1 MSENEWEEVAAPTVE
16 SGEWEEV
23 EAPEAPEPTVSVEE
37 PKQETENV
45 WLPDFNMTVG
55 IPKMSSNEERSNHL
69 YEQYFAQKYTDP
81 SVYDEKQ
88 DAPDQNPNTGEGQA
102 SPLEVDGSIASDFK
116 GVQEYGSQL
125 EKQNPLGVLAKKEEP
140 TVDDVRKPTET
151 LPMNTA
157 LAVTSGFRQVAS
169 DLIEK
174 PLWGIYEGL
183 LRGQRAIYKYASN
196 TSDDYEIKM
205 GEKNK
210 VIGRLDRFIEIA
222 MQPEKYGK
230 VTPQVARDQEETRA
244 FLKARA
250 ADEKFHRRNYAYQ
263 MLNEF
268 AVAGM
273 TLASF
278 FGSIGIFQKAAALG
292 KTPAAIKYTG
302 TAWEALKLEAMHAAK
317 VMAPYAILTTK
328 GGFSARMESAVML
341 SAFSMVGGLVGLT
354 GWNRINASML
364 AILIDHAISIPQ
376 IKEMYKQSKGVN
388 EDFWLLLAPLIAQ
401 NVAFGIRFQRTPK
414 AQREA
419 IRARRRKQIAED
431 FGVSEKTAD
440 SMISAVDKVLA
451 DEAKFA
457 AKAEKEGLPDDV
469 KPYAIDI
476 NPIDYN
482 IPKKVDASG
491 NERSKQVYPEFQNDR
506 TIAGLDRVA
515 AEISKLKKSSFVLNR
530 DAAGEV
536 IGRVDEAGYSP
547 EHLRSLEPKRVRKN
561 AKSDLDIVMDAIAGN
576 PMTKKARNR
585 VIDFL
590 ELQQK
595 HDETTWRHEEDV
607 RRREQSASEAIS
619 GGKSREAVGATIR
632 KAREDAETDGGKS
645 DGGLKGYHYS
655 MNKTEGAMKDPVFLS
670 TTKDGSEL
678 YRSLRG
684 TEDGELK
691 EFDVNITNPFVINGK
706 DGAMKFIDLIR
717 RAGFD
722 VKIKDGENGWSIDY
736 ESTKPIRDNSPYEG
750 DNLNDWMYVPEVRE
764 QLKKEGYDGIKGFDV
779 FGNGDIEILVP
790 VSSGQLKQ
798 TSPEA
803 PFGSPENPVNVET
816 PKAEAPN
823 RGDTVSG
830 FATDTIEKTPEFKE
844 AADMAQKEGLLD
856 LSRYFKSDMEAQK
869 NLSQDLARR
878 DPELLK
884 QIAMGGEVPPSE
896 KGLLPVSAYLELLN
910 QAKANGDGKLGLE
923 LMRSPIADQI
933 SQAGSTLSSVSH
945 LLTRDGVDPVAT
957 IKNIENALEK
967 TGAKKNATQAERTK
981 ARQELETRMKLF
993 EERAVKAEQALERL
1007 KAEKASRRALTG
1019 GEYGSRNKI
1028 ITKERAEILRK
1039 EIRSQMQQLNANPIP
1054 LYAKKLEL
1062 GAYHVEAGLREF
1074 KTWSEKMIEELGD
1087 KIKPE
1092 LTNIWNDLNNKREED
1107 KLAKAMARIGE
1118 AYDNGENADVSSAL
1132 KKINEFVQA
1141 SGVKNEKDI
1150 LDAVVELTHEVAP
1163 NMTREEIRDAISGFG
1178 NYKPLSKDPLKVQIR
1193 DINGQWQQLA
1203 KIEALLKKQ
1212 APLKTG
1218 VERRTPSDQER
1229 ALIKQVEELKK
1240 QTGITSRDPETQLK
1254 SALDAVKTRL
1264 KNQIKD
1270 MDAQIEAGKK
1280 IVPEK
1285 RSLQYDAEANALVA
1299 ARDAMK
1305 AEFDKVFSTEM
1316 TPEKR
1321 IELATKAA
1329 ERAVAEYE
1337 RRIKENDLSPVKQKN
1352 AAWSPEISKLKARA
1366 QVLRDQI
1373 EAMKEAAN
1381 PSKTPEQKAIDA
1393 MKKRLIKQAETYD
1406 VKLQNLDF
1414 SKKEKKEF
1422 VYDDEVRKLKDE
1434 ADRARRAFRDV
1445 EKAAATVT
1453 PEQAQEIFRLS
1464 KVVKD
1469 LYDKI
1474 PAGSPEGSP
1483 ENLAYGRAKFDY
1495 IEYADKIRHQAEAIQ
1510 PGDWRN
1516 KPIQSV
1522 GKVLY
1527 EIPGVMKAVN
1537 ASMDMGHLFRQGL
1550 PLLINDPVAWGVSA
1564 IKSIE
1569 SGVKTI
1575 GGYEMMR
1582 EHKASIYSRENHKN
1596 GVYAEHGLDLG
1607 KEENFISNIAEKAPL
1622 GIGRLVKAS
1631 DVAYTVF
1638 LQRARVEYF
1647 DTIYK
1652 KLTDAKESTKGL
1664 GIIANSITGR
1674 GSFSKNGE
1682 AAANYANM
1690 AVFSI
1695 RNLKSRIDMLT
1706 GHLADAV
1713 TGKLSSGVA
1722 KVAMWNTI
1730 RSYVAIGSALV
1741 FAKIVANATGHSD
1754 DVELDP
1760 RSTGFG
1766 KIRIFN
1772 TDIDLTGGLSSF
1784 ITLLSRFWGV
1794 KDRTTGIVSPTFSE
1808 GRVKQDFGDVLGRFA
1823 NGKLSPFWG
1832 LGGDMISN
1840 MEDFAGNKLT
1850 IGSVASRFAP
1860 ITPADVVK
1868 AFQGYNADGMTGS
1881 GLAKTLLAS
1890 NIAFWG
1896 AGGSSNF
1903 PTPKQVVTA
1912 AKHVDSEIKRLNK
1925 NGEPEKAAA
1934 LQERTQALTMAGS
1947 ALEDSQ
1953 NQIND
1958 LKRQISDARSF
1969 VQTDNETKKA
1979 QIEPLQAQI
1988 DTIQQVMDQTLKSI
2002 QED

>member
-69 YEQYFAQKYTDP
+69 YEQYFAQKYVDP
-81 SVYDEKQ
+81 FADKT
-88 DAPDQNPNTGEGQA
+88 DAPSQEAKPEGEASIDIQGQDQTD
-102 SPLEVDGSIASDFK
+102 LK
-116 GVQEYGSQL
+116 GFGDQL
-125 EKQNPLGVLAKKEEP
+125 IKDNPLGELAKPAEP
-140 TVDDVRKPTET
+140 TVDDIKPTET
-151 LPMNTA
+151 QEMNTE
-157 LAVTSGFRQVAS
+157 LAVTSGFRQVAA
-169 DLIEK
+169 DMIEK
-174 PLWGIYEGL
+174 PSWAIFEGA
-183 LRGQRAIYKYASN
+183 LRAARAVYKYAPDSS
-196 TSDDYEIKM
+196 TDFDIKM
-205 GEKNK
+205 SEKEQT
-210 VIGRLDRFIEIA
+210 IGRLNKWIEYYN
-222 MQPEKYGK
+222 QPEKYGAI
-230 VTPQVARDQEETRA
+230 TPQVEEDRRLTA
-244 FLKARA
+244 
-250 ADEKFHRRNYAYQ
+250 KFVRRNYA
-263 MLNEF
+263 F
-268 AVAGM
+268 AMVNSLADASL

-278 FGSIGIFQKAAALG
+278 FGSIGIADKVSKLG
-292 KTPAAIKYTG
+292 KTAEAVKYTG
-302 TAWEALKLEAMHAAK
+302 KATEALKLGAKHAAK
-317 VMAPYAILTTK
+317 VMAPYAALTTK
-328 GGFSARMESAVML
+328 GDFSARMHSAVVL
-341 SAFSMVGGLVGLT
+341 SAFSMVNPVVALT
-354 GWNRINASML
+354 GWNRVNASML
-364 AILIDHAISIPQ
+364 AILINSAITAPDV
-376 IKEMYKQSKGVN
+376 KEMYKQSNGVN
-388 EDFWLLLAPLIAQ
+388 EDFFLLLAPLVAQ
-401 NVAFGIRFQRTPK
+401 NIAFGLFLRRTPE
-414 AQREA
+414 AQRKA
-419 IRARRRKQIAED
+419 IREQRVKNIAED
-431 FGVSEKTAD
+431 FGVSKKTAED
-440 SMISAVDKVLA
+440 MIKATEKVLS
-451 DEAKFA
+451 DEAKFS
-457 AKAEKEGLPDDV
+457 EKMADLPLEV
-469 KPYAIDI
+469 QPYAIDI

-491 NERSKQVYPEFQNDR
+491 KERSKQVYPEFQNDR
-506 TIAGLDRVA
+506 TIEGLDAVA
-515 AEISKLKKSSFVLNR
+515 EELSQMESSRFSPNR
-530 DAAGEV
+530 DSAGEV
-536 IGRVDEAGYSP
+536 TGRVQTQGYSP
-547 EHLRSLEPKRVRKN
+547 EHLRVLEPKRVRKK
-561 AKSDLDIVMDAIAGN
+561 AKSDLDIIQDAIAGK
-576 PMTKKARNR
+576 PMTKKAYNR
-585 VIDFL
+585 VVDFL
-590 ELQQK
+590 ELQQA
-595 HDETTWRHEEDV
+595 HDQTTWRLEEDG
-607 RRREQSASEAIS
+607 RRQEQSASEAIS
-619 GGKSREAVGATIR
+619 GGKSEEAVRATIE
-632 KAREDAETDGGKS
+632 KAQKDEEAASGES

-993 EERAVKAEQALERL
+993 EERAIKAEQALERL

-1264 KNQIKD
+1264 KNQMKD

-1285 RSLQYDAEANALVA
+1285 RSLQYDAEAKALVK
-1299 ARDAMK
+1299 ARDALK

-1495 IEYADKIRHQAEAIQ
+1495 IEYADRIRHQAEAIQ

-1550 PLLINDPVAWGVSA
+1550 PMLINNPKVWGSSA

-1569 SGVKTI
+1569 AGVKTI

-1582 EHKASIYSRENHKN
+1582 EHKASIYSRENYKN
-1596 GVYAEHGLDLG
+1596 GVYKEHGLDIG
-1607 KEENFISNIAEKAPL
+1607 KEENFVSNIAEKAPL
-1622 GIGRLVKAS
+1622 GLGRLVKAS
-1631 DVAYTVF
+1631 DVSYTVF

-1647 DTIYK
+1647 DTMYK
-1652 KLTDAKESTKGL
+1652 KLKDAKEKTDGL

-1674 GSFSKNGE
+1674 GTFGE
-1682 AAANYANM
+1682 SEGAANKANIIF
-1690 AVFSI
+1690 FSV
-1695 RNLKSRIDMLT
+1695 RNLKSRLDMLT
-1706 GHLADAV
+1706 GHLADYAS
-1713 TGKLSSGVA
+1713 GDLSTPVKKIA
-1722 KVAMWNTI
+1722 AWNTI
-1730 RSYVAIGSALV
+1730 RSWVAIGSAIAMASV
-1741 FAKIVANATGHSD
+1741 IAKATGND
-1754 DVELDP
+1754 DAVETDP
-1760 RSTGFG
+1760 RSNGWG
-1766 KIRIFN
+1766 KIRLWN
-1772 TDIDLTGGLSSF
+1772 TDIDLTGGMGSF
-1784 ITLLSRFWGV
+1784 VTLISRFWGV
-1794 KDRTTGIVSPTFSE
+1794 KNRRTGIVSPTFSE
-1808 GRVKQDFGDVLGRFA
+1808 GRVKQDMGDILGQFTS
-1823 NGKLSPFWG
+1823 GKFSPFWG
-1832 LGGDMISN
+1832 LGGDIISN
-1840 MEDFAGNKLT
+1840 MEDFEGEKLT
-1850 IGSVASRFAP
+1850 AGGIAARFAP
-1860 ITPADVVK
+1860 ITPADFVS
-1868 AFQGYNADGMTGS
+1868 AFKGYDGTTGE
-1881 GLAKTLLAS
+1881 GLMKTLVAS
-1890 NIAFWG
+1890 GIAVVGF
-1896 AGGSSNF
+1896 GGSSRF
-1903 PTPKQVVTA
+1903 DTPKQIVNASKSVNQ
-1912 AKHVDSEIKRLNK
+1912 EINRLNK
-1925 NGEPEKAAA
+1925 NGDTEKASTLEQKTQGLRDAGAA
-1934 LQERTQALTMAGS
+1934 LESG
-1947 ALEDSQ
+1947 Q

-1958 LKRQISDARSF
+1958 LKRQITDARDY
-1969 VQTDNETKKA
+1969 VLTDKETKRA
-1979 QIEPLQAQI
+1979 QIEPLQAEI
-1988 DTIQQVMDQTLKSI
+1988 DLIQKDMDETLRIIQQD
-2002 QED
+2002 